1 MQGKLDIW
9 KPTATSKRRRYISF
23 LWAKLSADVPRK
35 HLSFLL
41 QTSDHREYKAL
52 HWEMHNMH
60 CISAIRVYFQSA
72 SRQSRYLGVIFE
84 SENVI
89 NFSACPK
96 DTISDSSSTETIQ
109 SWNLKAPFERLETDY
124 SRSSFI
130 RGPAGG
136 KNSTLQYPSPVLPAR
151 RSSATRWTIPWWTRQ
166 SARCWSLGPSR
177 RCPRRRT
184 FSWAKCSPS
193 PN

>member
-60 CISAIRVYFQSA
+60 CISAIRVYFPVNRSWGDFLKVKMPSTSDYFWSWDFSGLQWHKGLYREQALFLVGSENWEGPFK
-72 SRQSRYLGVIFE
+72 STLTLEMIMLICLWEKKRWMSGLENIHLWIVICENLWESRY
-84 SENVI
+84 
-89 NFSACPK
+89 NFSL
-96 DTISDSSSTETIQ
+96 ISLSSRMRNGQ
-109 SWNLKAPFERLETDY
+109 
-124 SRSSFI
+124 
-130 RGPAGG
+130 
-136 KNSTLQYPSPVLPAR
+136 R
-151 RSSATRWTIPWWTRQ
+151 RM
-166 SARCWSLGPSR
+166 
-177 RCPRRRT
+177 
-184 FSWAKCSPS
+184 
-193 PN
+193 